1 MDGDLTTTETKDG
14 SEDKY
19 PRKAAAIVSIIA
31 ASGPV
36 AYNREEFT
44 LGRAHLIKE
53 KREDNLKDV
62 SQVSPPI

>member
-1 MDGDLTTTETKDG
+1 MDEDLTTTETKDG

-31 ASGPV
+31 ASGSI

-44 LGRAHLIKE
+44 LGRAHLIE
-53 KREDNLKDV
+53 QKREDNQQDV
-62 SQVSPPI
+62 L